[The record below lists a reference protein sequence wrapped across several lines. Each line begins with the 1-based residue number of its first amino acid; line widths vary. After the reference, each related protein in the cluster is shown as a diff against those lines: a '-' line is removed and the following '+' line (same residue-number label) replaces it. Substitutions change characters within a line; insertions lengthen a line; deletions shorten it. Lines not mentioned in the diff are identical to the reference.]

1 MLILKNSFQNH
12 TNVFV
17 NDCGLSN
24 INKESILYSDKIGSG
39 LGSLTKRKVDHFNFS
54 FDCEEK
60 IKLKRFEDYWS
71 KNIQSYN
78 KIDFVKL
85 DVEGHE
91 LDVLDGFG
99 EKIRDVKMI
108 QFEFGGCNI
117 DSRTFFRDFW
127 IFFQKNK
134 FDLYRIIPFGMMKLK
149 SYSENYENFLT
160 TNFLA
165 VNRKF
170 NAKR

>member
-1 MLILKNSFQNH
+1 MLILKNRFQNH

-39 LGSLTKRKVDHFNFS
+39 LGSLTKRKVDHFDFS

-99 EKIRDVKMI
+99 EKIRNVKMI

-117 DSRTFFRDFW
+117 DTKTYFRDFW
-127 IFFQKNK
+127 YYFKEHNFSIYRITQFGTVYLSKYKELYEKFATTNYISINNK
-134 FDLYRIIPFGMMKLK
+134 FM
-149 SYSENYENFLT
+149 
-160 TNFLA
+160 
-165 VNRKF
+165 
-170 NAKR
+170 